1 MSEDNPLPQTE
12 TLTAT
17 AQPSRSQMWKR
28 MFKFRFQKIL
38 SSVPRLRFSHTG
50 HLLVG
55 AIALAAAFATTKNSN
70 FVQLQ
75 ERHIQTSFFDI
86 RGGVDFPDNAATAPG
101 GVGILILAI
110 DGDSM
115 TQGTQIYP
123 SDPSQYSYLAPIE
136 RWPWRRTAYAIAI
149 DRLMQAG
156 ARAVVLDIVLD
167 APSSYGPEDDE
178 RLRQVLRKYPGRVT
192 LAAQYLDEVKRTG
205 SEIRLLTPNP
215 IFQEAALIG
224 FINFYLSPDGRIH
237 ELGSE
242 YLKRVVNAHGDLGA
256 FIPRAPAL
264 AEATL
269 KAAQVSYPPPKGEN
283 IFFYGPSRTVEQ
295 VPFWHVLDPTN
306 WNNYHLKNQTFKNK
320 IVLIGPTTGGEL
332 FQDFHEAPFSSTL
345 RYPEKMAGVEIQANA
360 IATLME
366 GKAIAH
372 AFSDLWVRGGV
383 VLVIVLLAGFLQTRT
398 SRHLRRFGYGLVIA
412 LLWGVISYSVFVRGL
427 LILPTAVPMIAI
439 VLTSSS
445 YLFVGVISERL
456 RMLQAARQHRGSE
469 QVREFLSSTE
479 QEDLVQ
485 VVDDYK
491 QELLGRKLRG
501 RYKVVDDLGAGGQG
515 QTYLAQDIDRPG
527 YPACVVKRL
536 RPAYKGQKFMRIAE
550 SLFQREAVALEKLG
564 KHDQIP
570 QLLAYFEENN
580 DFYLVQEYVEGKSL
594 ADELKLHNLLRPIN
608 EQKVVMILHEL
619 LQILEFVHQQGVIHR
634 DIKPANVIRRKA
646 DGKLVLIDF
655 GAVKQVEKLEE
666 TLEGTALTVAI
677 GTQGY
682 MAPEQAIGRPCPAS
696 DIYALGMT
704 GLRSLTGLEPSELDK
719 RRDQT
724 THELSWQENVQ
735 VSHTFAEILNR
746 MVCFNLADR
755 YQSAR
760 EVLIELA
767 PLAEYAQNSDSTIT
781 DAWGN
786 PMFLSPEEEEAITEE
801 TKPWLEGADI
811 ELPPTDADNVVDM
824 DAHELPP
831 TDLATSPSLDNKKS
845 FQSDETKPWL
855 EDE

>member
-1 MSEDNPLPQTE
+1 MSEENSLPRTE

-17 AQPSRSQMWKR
+17 SQPSRSQLWKR
-28 MFKFRFQKIL
+28 MFKIRLPKIL
-38 SSVPRLRFSHTG
+38 SHFPQQFRFSYTG

-55 AIALAAAFATTKNSN
+55 TIAIAAAFATTKNSN

-86 RGGVDFPDNAATAPG
+86 RGGVDFPSNSAASGT
-101 GVGILILAI
+101 VGIIILAI

-123 SDPSQYSYLAPIE
+123 SDPTQYAYLAPIE
-136 RWPWRRTAYAIAI
+136 RWPWQRAAYAIAI

-167 APSSYGPEDDE
+167 APSSYGQADDE
-178 RLRQVLRKYPGRVT
+178 QLRKILKKYPGRVT

-215 IFQEAALIG
+215 IFQEASLTG

-242 YLKRVVNAHGDLGA
+242 YLKRLVKAHGELGA
-256 FIPRAPAL
+256 FIPRSPSL

-269 KAAQVSYPPPKGEN
+269 KSAQVAYPPPKGEN

-295 VPFWHVLDPTN
+295 VPFWHVLDPAN
-306 WNNYHLKNQTFKNK
+306 WNNYHQKNQTFKDK

-345 RYPEKMAGVEIQANA
+345 RYPEKMAGVEVQANA

-366 GKAIAH
+366 GKSIAIA
-372 AFSDLWVRGGV
+372 FPDLVVRGGI
-383 VLVIVLLAGFLQTRT
+383 VLVIVLTAGYLQTRT

-412 LLWGVISYSVFVRGL
+412 LLWGVISYSVFVKGR

-439 VLTSSS
+439 VLSSAS
-445 YLFVGVISERL
+445 YLFTGVVSERL
-456 RMLQAARQHRGSE
+456 KMLQAARQHRGSE

-501 RYKVVDDLGAGGQG
+501 RYKIVDDLGAGGQG

-527 YPACVVKRL
+527 SPACVVKRL
-536 RPAYKGQKFMRIAE
+536 RPAYKGQKFLRIAE
-550 SLFQREAVALEKLG
+550 GLFQREAVALEKLG

-608 EQKVVMILHEL
+608 EQKVVLILQEL
-619 LQILEFVHQQGVIHR
+619 LQILDFVHHHGVIHR
-634 DIKPANVIRRKA
+634 DIKPANVIRRRA

-666 TLEGTALTVAI
+666 TPEGTALTVAI
-677 GTQGY
+677 GTSGY
-682 MAPEQAIGRPCPAS
+682 MAPEQAVGRPCPAS
-696 DIYALGMT
+696 DIYSLGMT
-704 GLRSLTGLEPSELDK
+704 GLRALTGLEPTELDK
-719 RRDQT
+719 RRNQT
-724 THELSWQENVQ
+724 THELHWQENVQ

-746 MVCFNLADR
+746 MVSFNLVNR
-755 YQSAR
+755 YQSAK
-760 EVLIELA
+760 EVLTDLS
-767 PLAEYAQNSDSTIT
+767 PLADYAQNSESLTTDS
-781 DAWGN
+781 WGN
-786 PMFLSPEEEEAITEE
+786 HIFLSSEEEDATVDE
-801 TKPWLEGADI
+801 TKPWLEGADVV
-811 ELPPTDADNVVDM
+811 ELPPTDADDI
-824 DAHELPP
+824 ELPP
-831 TDLATSPSLDNKKS
+831 TDLAAPASSENERL

-855 EDE
+855 DDN